1 MLGIE
6 LLQLLKENPSR
17 EVFVFNVIEDQY
29 NPVKDIR
36 VDSEG
41 DIIIDF

>member
-1 MLGIE
+1 MLGKE
-6 LLQLLKENPSR
+6 LLQLLKENPNR
-17 EVFVFNVIEDQY
+17 EFFVFNTIEDQY

-36 VDSEG
+36 VDDG

>member
-6 LLQLLKENPSR
+6 LLQLLKENANR
-17 EVFVFNVIEDQY
+17 EVFVFDVIEDQY

-36 VDSEG
+36 VDSEK
-41 DIIIDF
+41 DIIIEF